1 MDKTGLLSYSL
12 CQRKAGMYKIR
23 GADEKEYGPV
33 TGEQLQQWIAEH
45 RLNAQSLAQ
54 LEGTEGWKP
63 LGQFPEFAAT
73 LSSAAPAPPGLGPI
87 GPLSTY
93 TPPQPANSM
102 AITGLVLGCLSLVC
116 CQLLGIPGIIFSA
129 IALSQLKQDSTRGGR
144 GLAVAGLILSI
155 LGLLF
160 FCLLLAFG
168 AFGALV
174 EQFSH

>member
-1 MDKTGLLSYSL
+1 
-12 CQRKAGMYKIR
+12 MYKIR

-33 TGEQLQQWIAEH
+33 TEEQVRQWITEH

-63 LGQFPEFAAT
+63 LGQFPELASA
-73 LSSAAPAPPGLGPI
+73 LASAAPAPPGLGPI

-93 TPPQPANSM
+93 TPPRPANGM

-116 CQLLGIPGIIFSA
+116 CQLLGIPGIIFSTV
-129 IALSQLKQDSTRGGR
+129 ALSQLKQDSTRGGR

-155 LGLLF
+155 VGLLF
-160 FCLLLAFG
+160 FGLLLAFG
-168 AFGALV
+168 AFGTLI